1 MQEEADD
8 VVGKDRLP
16 DFDDIP
22 QLPTVRAV
30 AKETLR
36 WRPVTAGGV
45 PHELIKDDVYGGLFF
60 RAGTSLHADQWAI
73 HRDPELYPDPEAFN
87 PERWLSP
94 QYSTYREPLDKF
106 PNLQNHSAFGFGRR
120 ICPGKNI
127 ADNSLHILIAR
138 MAWATHIS

>member
-60 RAGTSLHADQWAI
+60 RAGTSLHADQWYD
-73 HRDPELYPDPEAFN
+73 RG
-87 PERWLSP
+87 LSLL
-94 QYSTYREPLDKF
+94 T
-106 PNLQNHSAFGFGRR
+106 R
-120 ICPGKNI
+120 ISGVGVEV
-127 ADNSLHILIAR
+127 
-138 MAWATHIS
+138 